1 MPTLKFS
8 FVLLTLVLLVC
19 CTAPPP
25 GTEPTGPPP
34 ATGLSSN
41 LQLKKVPPLYNLEQI
56 GDVVN
61 PFTKQ
66 PVKVAATGDL
76 LVSGWAVDVEAKDL
90 GKGVDV
96 VIDGTPLAANYPS
109 DRGDVATFFKNPA
122 YAKAAFQLVM
132 PASGL
137 RRGSHSVMVRII
149 TKDGTAYYQGLP
161 VAIVVE

>member
-1 MPTLKFS
+1 MSTLKFS

-19 CTAPPP
+19 CTAPLA
-25 GTEPTGPPP
+25 TEPTGPPP

-66 PVKVAATGDL
+66 PVKIAATGDL

-109 DRGDVATFFKNPA
+109 DRGDVATFYKNPA
-122 YAKAAFQLVM
+122 YAKAGFQLVM
-132 PASGL
+132 PASDLSKGA
-137 RRGSHSVMVRII
+137 HSLLVRII